1 MSVMVTEVAVI
12 IGVSLR
18 TGADGSVSG
27 DKKDKHI
34 PPDHLLTQT
43 GCLSTL
49 QESESGSSTGWFV
62 VGHSTQIYSQHSP
75 YHSQNVCVLCSH
87 WVI

>member
-1 MSVMVTEVAVI
+1 MSVMVTEVAVT

-27 DKKDKHI
+27 DKKDKLI

-43 GCLSTL
+43 GCLPTL
-49 QESESGSSTGWFV
+49 QSESGSSTGWFV
-62 VGHSTQIYSQHSP
+62 VGHSTHVYSQHPP
-75 YHSQNVCVLCSH
+75 YHSQSVCVLCNH